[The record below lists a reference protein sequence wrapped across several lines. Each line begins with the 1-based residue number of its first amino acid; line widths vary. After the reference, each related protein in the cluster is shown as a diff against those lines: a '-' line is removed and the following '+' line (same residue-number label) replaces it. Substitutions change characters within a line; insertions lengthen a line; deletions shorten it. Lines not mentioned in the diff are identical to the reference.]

1 MSTITFR
8 TAQPTD
14 WPAIASL
21 LSAANLPLDG
31 AQDHLMEFVLAF
43 RDEELIGT
51 AALEKYGDYGLLRSV
66 AVIASEHG
74 RGLGAALTQQ
84 LIDRARRDQLRGIV
98 LLTTTAADYFPRF
111 GFTRIDRADV
121 PFPVQASIEFQ
132 SACPQS
138 AVVMVLDLSAQ
149 KPPHAVETA

>member
-31 AQDHLMEFVLAF
+31 AQDHLSEFVLAL
-43 RDEELIGT
+43 RADELIGT
-51 AALEKYGDYGLLRSV
+51 AALEKYGGYGLLRSV
-66 AVIASEHG
+66 AVIASEHR

-98 LLTTTAADYFPRF
+98 LLTTTASDYFPRF
-111 GFTRIDRADV
+111 GFARIDRADV
-121 PFPVQASIEFQ
+121 PLPVQASIEFQ

-138 AVVMVLDLSAQ
+138 AVAMLLDLSTQ
-149 KPPHAVETA
+149 NQPHASSIA